1 MRAGGGLGLVW
12 GATREAKSA
21 HVARK
26 RRVGVMETRSNHGR
40 RRRAS
45 QPVSAVTRPADDRGG
60 DRGGDRRS
68 GVAGES
74 DRGRAG
80 AEWELPGDLRALIDL
95 GGLEP
100 GGLGSG
106 GLGSGGRDEAASA
119 LGSLLRADRDLAAE
133 VPQWCRVWPGGNGS
147 MPSDLGEATRRHGQ
161 TAVAQMA
168 CLASI
173 RRYFRPELRIDRYGR
188 TQLWRHGVAVAAVSA
203 LVARVCGVS
212 GGGSIFFAG
221 ALHDIGLLAAER
233 LHGAAFAALVGD
245 VDELS
250 PMHEVERERW
260 GWDHAMLGSQ
270 LLRRWRFPGLAVAA
284 AAYHHD
290 ASRAIA
296 EGVAGDEAIACISL
310 ANHLCSRTGWSSMG
324 VHNVVAP
331 AGPEL
336 ERIGVDAGRLTRIWR
351 ALPQVLSE
359 ASTLP

>member
-1 MRAGGGLGLVW
+1 
-12 GATREAKSA
+12 
-21 HVARK
+21 
-26 RRVGVMETRSNHGR
+26 METLSNHGR
-40 RRRAS
+40 RRRPTE
-45 QPVSAVTRPADDRGG
+45 PVSAVTRSADGPTAAPGG
-60 DRGGDRRS
+60 GIADG
-68 GVAGES
+68 S
-74 DRGRAG
+74 DRGRGGAG
-80 AEWELPGDLRALIDL
+80 WELPAALRTLVDR

-100 GGLGSG
+100 LAG
-106 GLGSGGRDEAASA
+106 DDAAAASA

-133 VPQWCRVWPGGNGS
+133 VPQWCRGWPGANGVT
-147 MPSDLGEATRRHGQ
+147 PADVGEAVRRHGL

-173 RRYFRPELRIDRYGR
+173 RRYFRPDLRIDRYGR
-188 TQLWRHGVAVAAVSA
+188 AQLWRHGVAVAAVSA
-203 LVARVCGVS
+203 SVARVCGV
-212 GGGSIFFAG
+212 GPGGSIFFAA

-233 LHGAAFAALVGD
+233 LHGGGFAASVGD

-270 LLRRWRFPGLAVAA
+270 LLRRWGFPPLAVAA
-284 AAYHHD
+284 AEYHHD
-290 ASRAIA
+290 AGRAIA
-296 EGVAGDEAIACISL
+296 AGVAGDRAIACISL

-331 AGPEL
+331 SGPVL

>member
-1 MRAGGGLGLVW
+1 
-12 GATREAKSA
+12 
-21 HVARK
+21 
-26 RRVGVMETRSNHGR
+26 METLSNHGR
-40 RRRAS
+40 RGRAS
-45 QPVSAVTRPADDRGG
+45 QPVSAVTRPADDRGD
-60 DRGGDRRS
+60 DRGI
-68 GVAGES
+68 GVAGGSERGRGGAG
-74 DRGRAG
+74 RGRAG
-80 AEWELPGDLRALIDL
+80 WELPADLRTLVDQ

-100 GGLGSG
+100 
-106 GLGSGGRDEAASA
+106 EADDGAAAGSA

-133 VPQWCRVWPGGNGS
+133 VPQWCRGWPGADGAT
-147 MPSDLGEATRRHGQ
+147 PSDLGEAVRRHGL

-173 RRYFRPELRIDRYGR
+173 RRYFRPESRIDRYGR
-188 TQLWRHGVAVAAVSA
+188 TQLWRHGVAVGAVSA

-250 PMHEVERERW
+250 PMHEIERERW

-331 AGPEL
+331 TGPEL

-359 ASTLP
+359 ACTLP